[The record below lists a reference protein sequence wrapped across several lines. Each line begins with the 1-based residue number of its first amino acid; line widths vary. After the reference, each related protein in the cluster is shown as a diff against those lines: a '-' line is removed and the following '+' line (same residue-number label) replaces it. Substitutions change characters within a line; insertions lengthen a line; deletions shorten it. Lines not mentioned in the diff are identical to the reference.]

1 MDENPGKHRSE
12 MDLEELK
19 ASLHYGNPFPAPT
32 ASMLCR
38 DEDEVRQIARQLR
51 LTDTRASGKARCE
64 F

>member
-1 MDENPGKHRSE
+1 MDATSGKHRSE

-19 ASLHYGNPFPAPT
+19 ASLQYGNPFAAT

-38 DEDEVRQIARQLR
+38 DDDEVRQIARQLR
-51 LTDTRASGKARCE
+51 VTDTRASGKARCE

>member
-1 MDENPGKHRSE
+1 MDATSGKHRSE

-19 ASLHYGNPFPAPT
+19 ASLQYGNPLFAAT

>member
-1 MDENPGKHRSE
+1 

-19 ASLHYGNPFPAPT
+19 ASLHYGNPFAAT